1 MSQAESAGAG
11 WIARLLYYV
20 GVPYAAMILGAA
32 DFPAHLGLARMDWPA
47 SVGRGAV
54 WGIAVFAALAGIEWY
69 SIRSLRQMESMIPTP
84 PQTRPAWVVV
94 LDAFLLEAHWA
105 FYRLPGILLTG
116 NLLFGTAI
124 GAGLAILERAA
135 DPRWRRAASSQ
146 DWLETWLN
154 LALLVGMAAA
164 FYFTRNFFV
173 VWALHAALDAG
184 SRKMAQWLLEK
195 EQGQGIQM

>member
-1 MSQAESAGAG
+1 VRQAESAGAD
-11 WIARLLYYV
+11 WIARLLYYA
-20 GVPYAAMILGAA
+20 GVPYAAMMLGAA
-32 DFPAHLGLARMDWPA
+32 DFPAYLGLARLDWPA
-47 SVGRGAV
+47 SVGRGVV
-54 WGIAVFAALAGIEWY
+54 WGIAIFAALAGIAWY
-69 SIRSLRQMESMIPTP
+69 SIRSLRQMESETPAP
-84 PQTRPAWVVV
+84 PQARPAWIAA

-116 NLLFGTAI
+116 DLLLGTAI

-173 VWALHAALDAG
+173 VWALHAALGAS
-184 SRKMAQWLLEK
+184 SRKMTQWL
-195 EQGQGIQM
+195 INRV